1 MANLKEFVA
10 AVKSEGLMRNNRFSV
25 FFSIPSG
32 IEQSFDL
39 RKVML
44 YCDSVALPSVTVET
58 AQARTFGEF
67 REMPYNRLFDNITM
81 SFYVDNS
88 MQVKLLFD
96 QWVNSIQDPTTRTFN
111 YYKTYTTDLNIDVF
125 DVAEGQRY
133 QVVLYEA
140 YPKAISAIQ
149 MDYANKDVM
158 KLSVSMNYKYWL
170 SSATSS
176 TSAAAQSSTGSSI
189 LNKLFASNGLIGNA
203 LKIPTQYFTNFNSY
217 QTGFQSFEQGR
228 APLFGSSSQG
238 ISTGTGIG
246 SLKKFI

>member
-1 MANLKEFVA
+1 MANLKEFIA
-10 AVKSEGLMRNNRFSV
+10 AVKGEGLMRNNRFSV

-32 IEQSFDL
+32 VEQSFDL

-44 YCDSVALPSVTVET
+44 YCDSITLPSLTVET
-58 AQARTFGEF
+58 AQAKTFGEF
-67 REMPYNRLFDNITM
+67 REMPYNKLFDNITM

-96 QWVNSIQDPTTRTFN
+96 QWMNSIQDPITRTFN

-125 DVAEGQRY
+125 DVAEKQRY
-133 QVVLYEA
+133 QLVLYEA
-140 YPKAISAIQ
+140 YPKSISAVQ
-149 MDYANKDVM
+149 MDYSNKDVM
-158 KLSVSMNYKYWL
+158 KLQVSMNYKYWL

-176 TSAAAQSSTGSSI
+176 AETQSATGSSI
-189 LNKLFASNGLIGNA
+189 LNNLFSNNGLLGSA
-203 LKIPTQYFTNFNSY
+203 LKVPTQYFTNFNNY

-238 ISTGTGIG
+238 ISTGTATGLG
-246 SLKKFI
+246 SLKNFI